1 MASWGY
7 VAIDKNGKEIK
18 GSRDADSQEALMREL
33 KNQGLIVLEMTEQ
46 NALTKDINISFDS
59 RPKPRDLAVFC
70 RQFASILRAGVSI
83 IEVLNMLAEQTEN
96 KMLQKALMAVRADVE
111 KGESFADSLAQHPKV
126 FPDLLVQ
133 MVKAGES
140 SGSLEISMERMAVQ
154 FEKSAKT
161 QALIKKAMIY
171 PIVVALVSVG
181 VVIVML
187 VFVIPRYTDMF
198 EELDA
203 ELPGITLAVVALSE
217 FIKSYWFIIFPALIA
232 LVLGLK
238 AWSKTLSGKHV
249 IGKLTLK
256 IPITKNLVTKSAS
269 AQMARTLSTL
279 MTAGV
284 PLTEAVD
291 IVADTMQNIW
301 FKEALKDAVEQ
312 ILVGVP
318 LSQPLQS
325 CGLFPPMV
333 YHMVHIGEEAG
344 STEEMLNKLA
354 DYYEE
359 EVEMAVQSL
368 TAAMEPMIIIILAG
382 IVGILLAAVMLPMVN
397 MYSALDN
404 M

>member
-18 GSRDADSQEALMREL
+18 GSKEADSQEALMREL
-33 KNQGLIVLEMTEQ
+33 KNQGLIVLDVTEQ
-46 NALTKDINISFDS
+46 NALTKDINISFDTK
-59 RPKPRDLAVFC
+59 PKPRDLAVFC

-96 KMLQKALMAVRADVE
+96 KMLQKALMEVRADVE
-111 KGESFADSLAQHPKV
+111 KGESFADSLARHPKV

-203 ELPGITLAVVALSE
+203 ELPGITLAVVAISE
-217 FIKSYWFIIFPALIA
+217 FIKSYWFILLPAVIAIA
-232 LVLGLK
+232 LGFR

-249 IGKLTLK
+249 IGKLALK